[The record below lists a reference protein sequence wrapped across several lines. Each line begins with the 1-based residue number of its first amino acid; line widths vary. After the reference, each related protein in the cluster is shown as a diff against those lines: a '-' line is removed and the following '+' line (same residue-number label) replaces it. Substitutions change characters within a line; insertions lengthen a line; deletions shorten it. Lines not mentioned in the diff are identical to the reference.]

1 MRPRHRGTGRTRSLV
16 HRDAAHRHRR
26 AAPHRRCARAPRVE
40 TREERLGG
48 QTMVEQDMTMQGR
61 HWHNGNCPSTMPTR
75 RANHGARH
83 TTAHFPSRPKNHTA
97 FLGLYG
103 KMRRHPPCAVVF
115 LPRVSIFPIEKTC
128 RATPRGC
135 QWLWLT
141 AKTALVPP
149 PARLPNRERYHTVAQ
164 HQHRTS
170 THVPTNLWRSGQS
183 GNPLGRLRGSRN
195 KLSEAVICALLRD
208 FRLHGQKAVAR
219 VRQRSRPPT
228 SRSWLCWFPAST
240 RSSTAG
246 ASRR

>member
-1 MRPRHRGTGRTRSLV
+1 MLPRHRGTGRTRGLV

-26 AAPHRRCARAPRVE
+26 AAPHRRCARAPWVE

-61 HWHNGNCPSTMPTR
+61 HWLMEAVLRQRQQR
-75 RANHGARH
+75 RANHGARR

-115 LPRVSIFPIEKTC
+115 LPRMSIFPIEKTC

-141 AKTALVPP
+141 AKNCLG
-149 PARLPNRERYHTVAQ
+149 PAP
-164 HQHRTS
+164 
-170 THVPTNLWRSGQS
+170 GQIA
-183 GNPLGRLRGSRN
+183 
-195 KLSEAVICALLRD
+195 E
-208 FRLHGQKAVAR
+208 
-219 VRQRSRPPT
+219 
-228 SRSWLCWFPAST
+228 
-240 RSSTAG
+240 
-246 ASRR
+246 

>member
-115 LPRVSIFPIEKTC
+115 LPRVSIFPIEKNL
-128 RATPRGC
+128 PRYPSRLSVAVAYGKNC
-135 QWLWLT
+135 LG
-141 AKTALVPP
+141 
-149 PARLPNRERYHTVAQ
+149 PARTLCRLPDCRIESAIIRLLKINTGPAHTCL
-164 HQHRTS
+164 
-170 THVPTNLWRSGQS
+170 PTF
-183 GNPLGRLRGSRN
+183 GSQGSQAT
-195 KLSEAVICALLRD
+195 LPDDC
-208 FRLHGQKAVAR
+208 GAR
-219 VRQRSRPPT
+219 VT
-228 SRSWLCWFPAST
+228 S
-240 RSSTAG
+240 
-246 ASRR
+246 